1 MKVLTVI
8 GNRPQFIK
16 AAAVSPRLR
25 ERHDEVLIHTGQ
37 HFDDELSGVF
47 FAELGVPPPDR
58 QLGIALGS
66 NTSQTA
72 RMLSALEPVVR
83 ETSPDAV
90 LVYGDTNSTLAGAVA
105 AAQAGVPV
113 AHVEAGMRS
122 FDRSMPE
129 ELNRV
134 VTDHA
139 SSLLLCSSEIAVA
152 NLRRE
157 GVVGAVEV
165 VGDVMVDVA
174 LATQPRARD
183 RTDLIEAFGLT
194 PGDYVLATA
203 HRAGNVDAP
212 GRLALLVDLLCAVP
226 YPVVFA
232 VHPRTRS
239 RLVAAGQLD
248 RLERSDRIV
257 LTPPLGY
264 LVLTALLCNARAL
277 LTDSGGLQKE
287 AYLAGVRCVTLRPQT
302 EWTETVEQGWNT
314 VVDLDAGAALRALE
328 QEPPPERP
336 PLYGDGRAGERVV
349 SALTLHLG

>member
-1 MKVLTVI
+1 
-8 GNRPQFIK
+8 
-16 AAAVSPRLR
+16 
-25 ERHDEVLIHTGQ
+25 
-37 HFDDELSGVF
+37 
-47 FAELGVPPPDR
+47 
-58 QLGIALGS
+58 
-66 NTSQTA
+66 
-72 RMLSALEPVVR
+72 MLSALEPVVR

-139 SSLLLCSSEIAVA
+139 SSLLLCSSEVAVA

-264 LVLTALLCNARAL
+264 LELTALLCHARAL

-314 VVDLDAGAALRALE
+314 VVDLDAGAALRAIE
-328 QEPPPERP
+328 HEPPPARP